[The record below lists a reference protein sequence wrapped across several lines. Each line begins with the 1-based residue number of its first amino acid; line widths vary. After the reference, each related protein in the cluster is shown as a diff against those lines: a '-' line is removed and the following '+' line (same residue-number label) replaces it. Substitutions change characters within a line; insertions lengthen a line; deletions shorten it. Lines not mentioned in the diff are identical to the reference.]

1 MKTFSASA
9 VAATLATSAAAM
21 PPAVLEETPCTSG
34 TPTTTAGYPIS
45 YFHATPTQ
53 FADKA
58 YQPEADWAGSHIL
71 STYTYGMPLPLE
83 TGFAYAQ
90 YKCQFKCNSFGGS
103 SFFVKYSEESRH
115 THITYTTCKR
125 LYLLTFASFYLA
137 GVDETEGALCT
148 CYSDLMDP
156 DTFVADD
163 QAMVGAWN
171 SLCK

>member
-1 MKTFSASA
+1 METFNTLAA
-9 VAATLATSAAAM
+9 AATLAMSAAAM
-21 PPAVLEETPCTSG
+21 PPAVLKETPCTSG

-53 FADKA
+53 FGNQA

-71 STYTYGMPLPLE
+71 GTYTYGMPLPTE

-103 SFFVKYSEESRH
+103 SFFVKY
-115 THITYTTCKR
+115 
-125 LYLLTFASFYLA
+125 A
-137 GVDETEGALCT
+137 GADSTEGALCT